1 MTNQQQ
7 ERRRRLACVTGAGL
21 QPPAGGCSLLAV
33 LVCAAAL
40 PTAAQDLTALEQRT
54 EALRA
59 QLRDVT
65 DKETTLQARKQ
76 QLDEDLKPE
85 NVQNRAA
92 LTGVLDGA
100 TAQEQVRKQIEGE
113 KGRVEQ
119 QLDLLATSR
128 AHLETAL
135 DEAEAEAV
143 RRKAGALAPLEVPVT
158 PTPPRG
164 PAAQQPSALKSPSRR
179 RPARRSRKAK
189 SRKVVGAER

>member
-1 MTNQQQ
+1 MK
-7 ERRRRLACVTGAGL
+7 
-21 QPPAGGCSLLAV
+21 
-33 LVCAAAL
+33 VCALVGLLLCACCCV
-40 PTAAQDLTALEQRT
+40 PVSAQDLTALEQRT

-65 DKETTLQARKQ
+65 DKETTLRARMQ

-113 KGRVEQ
+113 KGRVQQ

-128 AHLETAL
+128 AHLETAIS
-135 DEAEAEAV
+135 EAEAEAV
-143 RRKAGALAPLEVPVT
+143 RRRAAALAPSQVPAT
-158 PTPPRG
+158 PTPQLAQ
-164 PAAQQPSALKSPSRR
+164 AAQPSAMKMPPRRQPVLRR
-179 RPARRSRKAK
+179 RRARRGRRASGAKA
-189 SRKVVGAER
+189 RKVIGDERYTGQNQGRG